1 MDPQFINVWIYIQI
15 RQVFTTFFLFA
26 LFGYYG
32 SMIHYFWGHTVNTGT
47 AMIWIHYF
55 QRVPAG
61 TLWKWWTHYLGY
73 VFVRNKEMDPW
84 FPKSSSRHSL
94 EMMDPLLRLCI
105 WQPYRIGSM
114 ISKECQQALFGNHGS
129 TPKFKSGKT
138 WPKKWIHDFQRVPAG
153 TLWIWWIHSTILPN
167 TYPIKWIQ
175 DFQIVPAGTLW
186 KWWIH
191 S

>member
-1 MDPQFINVWIYIQI
+1 MYLSEIKK
-15 RQVFTTFFLFA
+15 
-26 LFGYYG
+26 
-32 SMIHYFWGHTVNTGT
+32 
-47 AMIWIHYF
+47 WIHDF
-55 QRVPAG
+55 QRAPAG
-61 TLWKWWTHYLGY
+61 TLWKWWTHCLGY
-73 VFVRNKEMDPW
+73 VFGSLIELDPW
-84 FPKSSSRHSL
+84 FPKSASRHSL
-94 EMMDPLLRLCI
+94 EIMDPLLSLNLAKHDPRNGSMISKECLLALFGYDGSILPFCQI
-105 WQPYRIGSM
+105 HILSNGSM